1 MTHLAGQVLHI
12 HYIWVVYQLT
22 ALISG
27 ILCSDLLSL
36 HVMGNALYKTL
47 SIVYHAK

>member
-1 MTHLAGQVLHI
+1 MTHLAGQILHV

-27 ILCSDLLSL
+27 IVFCFT
-36 HVMGNALYKTL
+36 VTACYGNALYRTL
-47 SIVYHAK
+47 PIVYHAE